1 MKIILARLTRTSDM
15 NDFLCSILIFFL
27 ISISS
32 SFAADTLNVKQT
44 LRDDGNCTIVSSGGE
59 FELGFFSPGS
69 SKNRYLGIWYKKVSN
84 RTVVWVA
91 NRDTPILDT
100 SGVLRI
106 DASGNLELVNARNST
121 IWFSNSTKAA
131 VNNPVMAQLMESSNL
146 VIRYVNDSDPEN
158 YLWQSVDHPTDHILS
173 GMKLGWDLS
182 KGLDRYLTSWKSM
195 NDPSPGNYTFRMYLE
210 GYPQMKVADGSTI
223 DFRFGPWD
231 GIQFSGVQFKAP
243 DLNFDLKLIV
253 VDNEIYAK
261 FDVNNNTRPVRFVLN
276 PDGII
281 RLLTWYDQAKNWT
294 FSQYIRVIFD
304 ECDPYGL
311 CGTFGSCDITRAQS
325 GRSACECLG
334 GFVPK
339 FPEKWKLSDWSGG
352 CVRAAQLTCSSED
365 RFEKI
370 PNLKL
375 PDTQTAWFNRS
386 MSLADCETECRKN
399 CSCTAY
405 SNVDIRQGGTGCMLW
420 FGDLIDMRNYP
431 DNGLPLHIRSS
442 SQLGVNGSL
451 NKKGKVKMISIVIPA
466 AVGVL
471 VLLVLILIYV
481 FRNRKLKSKG
491 LLTLK
496 PDKDGGKKDEGED
509 LELPLIDFELIAKA
523 TNKFSVNNKLGEG
536 GFGPVYKGTLDD
548 GQEIAVKR
556 LSKTSKQGLD
566 EFKNEVKCI
575 AKLQH
580 RNLVRLLGC
589 CIEDGE
595 MLLIYEYMP
604 NKSLDVFIFDK
615 ELSVS
620 LDWPKRYSIINGIAK
635 GLLYLHQDSRLR
647 IIHRDLKAGNI
658 LLDHE
663 MSPRISDFG
672 LARSFAGNESAVNT
686 VRVVGTYGYMAPEYA
701 IEGLF
706 SVKSDSYSF
715 GVLVLEIV
723 SGKKIR
729 QFYNSKDNL
738 NLLGHAW
745 KLFNDGEFLDL
756 ADEIMFGSCNLSEVL
771 RAIHI
776 GLLCVQ
782 PYPQD
787 RPNMTYVVSML
798 DSENELPQPKQ
809 PGFFT
814 ESRGQQGS
822 ESPSHNT
829 GSSLTNNAL
838 TITML
843 DPR

>member
-1 MKIILARLTRTSDM
+1 
-15 NDFLCSILIFFL
+15 
-27 ISISS
+27 
-32 SFAADTLNVKQT
+32 
-44 LRDDGNCTIVSSGGE
+44 
-59 FELGFFSPGS
+59 
-69 SKNRYLGIWYKKVSN
+69 
-84 RTVVWVA
+84 
-91 NRDTPILDT
+91 
-100 SGVLRI
+100 
-106 DASGNLELVNARNST
+106 
-121 IWFSNSTKAA
+121 
-131 VNNPVMAQLMESSNL
+131 
-146 VIRYVNDSDPEN
+146 
-158 YLWQSVDHPTDHILS
+158 
-173 GMKLGWDLS
+173 
-182 KGLDRYLTSWKSM
+182 M
-195 NDPSPGNYTFRMYLE
+195 NDPSSGNYTFRMHLE
-210 GYPQMKVADGSTI
+210 GYPQMKAADCSTI
-223 DFRFGPWD
+223 DF
-231 GIQFSGVQFKAP
+231 
-243 DLNFDLKLIV
+243 
-253 VDNEIYAK
+253 
-261 FDVNNNTRPVRFVLN
+261 RPVRFVLN
-276 PDGII
+276 PDGTI

-294 FSQYIRVIFD
+294 FSQYISVLLD

-311 CGTFGSCDITRAQS
+311 CGTYGSCDLTRPQS

-352 CVRAAQLTCSSED
+352 CVRADQLTCESED
-365 RFEKI
+365 RFEKT

-375 PDTQTAWFNRS
+375 PDTHNAWFNRS
-386 MSLADCETECRKN
+386 MNLADCETECRKN

-420 FGDLIDMRNYP
+420 LGDLIDMRNYL
-431 DNGLPLHIRSS
+431 DNGLPLYVRSS
-442 SQLGVNGSL
+442 SQLGVNGSSR
-451 NKKGKVKMISIVIPA
+451 KKGGVKIIAVVTPA
-466 AVGVL
+466 VVGVL
-471 VLLVLILIYV
+471 VLLGLYLIYV
-481 FRNRKLKSKG
+481 FRNRKLRSKG
-491 LLTLK
+491 LMTFK
-496 PDKDGGKKDEGED
+496 PDNDSGNKEEGED
-509 LELPLIDFELIAKA
+509 LELPLIEFELIAKA
-523 TNKFSVNNKLGEG
+523 TNKFSLNNKLGEG

-566 EFKNEVKCI
+566 EFTNEVKCI

-620 LDWPKRYSIINGIAK
+620 LDWPQRYSIINDIAK
-635 GLLYLHQDSRLR
+635 GLLYLHQHSRLR

-672 LARSFAGNESAVNT
+672 LARSRSFAGNESAVNT

-706 SVKSDSYSF
+706 SVKSYSYSF

-756 ADEIMFGSCNLSEVL
+756 TDEAMLESCKSSEVL

-787 RPNMTYVVSML
+787 RPNMTML
-798 DSENELPQPKQ
+798 DSENELPLPKQ

-814 ESRGQQGS
+814 RAECNRVQ
-822 ESPSHNT
+822 
-829 GSSLTNNAL
+829 SLHL
-838 TITML
+838 TTL
-843 DPR
+843 DQI

>member
-1 MKIILARLTRTSDM
+1 MKIILARSTRTSGM
-15 NDFLCSILIFFL
+15 NNFLCSILIFFL
-27 ISISS
+27 SSISS
-32 SFAADTLNVKQT
+32 SFAADTLSVKQT
-44 LRDDGNCTIVSSGGE
+44 LRDDGNSTIVSSGGE

-91 NRDTPILDT
+91 NRETPILDT

-106 DASGNLELVNARNST
+106 DANGNLELVNARNST

-131 VNNPVMAQLMESSNL
+131 VNNPVMAQLMDSSNL
-146 VIRYVNDSDPEN
+146 VIRYVNDTDPEN
-158 YLWQSVDHPTDHILS
+158 YLWQSVDYPTDHILS

-210 GYPQMKVADGSTI
+210 GYPQMKVADRSTI

-261 FDVNNNTRPVRFVLN
+261 FDVNNNSRPVRFVLN

-294 FSQYIRVIFD
+294 FSQYISVLFD

-311 CGTFGSCDITRAQS
+311 CGTYGSCDLTRAQS

-352 CVRAAQLTCSSED
+352 CVRAAQLTCKSED

-375 PDTQTAWFNRS
+375 PDTQNAWFNRS
-386 MSLADCETECRKN
+386 MNLADCETECRKN

-420 FGDLIDMRNYP
+420 LGDLIDMRNYP
-431 DNGLPLHIRSS
+431 DNGLPLYVRGS
-442 SQLGVNGSL
+442 SQLGVNGSSRE
-451 NKKGKVKMISIVIPA
+451 KGGVKIIAVVIPA
-466 AVGVL
+466 VVGML
-471 VLLVLILIYV
+471 VLLGLFLIYV
-481 FRNRKLKSKG
+481 FRNRKLRGKG
-491 LLTLK
+491 LMTFK
-496 PDKDGGKKDEGED
+496 PDNDSGNKEEGDD
-509 LELPLIDFELIAKA
+509 LELPLIEFELIAKA
-523 TNKFSVNNKLGEG
+523 TNKFSLNNKLGEG

-615 ELSVS
+615 ELSRS
-620 LDWPKRYSIINGIAK
+620 LDWPKRYS
-635 GLLYLHQDSRLR
+635 
-647 IIHRDLKAGNI
+647 
-658 LLDHE
+658 
-663 MSPRISDFG
+663 
-672 LARSFAGNESAVNT
+672 NESAVNT

-756 ADEIMFGSCNLSEVL
+756 TDEAMLGSCNSSEVL

-798 DSENELPQPKQ
+798 DSENELPLPKQ

-814 ESRGQQGS
+814 ESRVQQGS

>member
-1 MKIILARLTRTSDM
+1 
-15 NDFLCSILIFFL
+15 
-27 ISISS
+27 
-32 SFAADTLNVKQT
+32 
-44 LRDDGNCTIVSSGGE
+44 
-59 FELGFFSPGS
+59 
-69 SKNRYLGIWYKKVSN
+69 
-84 RTVVWVA
+84 
-91 NRDTPILDT
+91 
-100 SGVLRI
+100 
-106 DASGNLELVNARNST
+106 
-121 IWFSNSTKAA
+121 
-131 VNNPVMAQLMESSNL
+131 
-146 VIRYVNDSDPEN
+146 
-158 YLWQSVDHPTDHILS
+158 
-173 GMKLGWDLS
+173 MKLGWDLG
-182 KGLDRYLTSWKSM
+182 KGLDRYLTSWKSV
-195 NDPSPGNYTFRMYLE
+195 NDPSPGNFTFRMHLE
-210 GYPQMKVADGSTI
+210 GYPQMKVADRSTI
-223 DFRFGPWD
+223 NFRFGPWD

-253 VDNEIYAK
+253 VNKEIYAK
-261 FDVNNNTRPVRFVLN
+261 FDVNNNSRPVRFVLN

-281 RLLTWYDQAKNWT
+281 RLLTWYDQAQNWT
-294 FSQYIRVIFD
+294 FSQYISVLFD
-304 ECDPYGL
+304 ECDPYGR
-311 CGTFGSCDITRAQS
+311 CGTYGSCDLTRAQS
-325 GRSACECLG
+325 GLGACECLE

-339 FPEKWKLSDWSGG
+339 FPEKWKVSDWSGG
-352 CVRAAQLTCSSED
+352 CVRAAQLTCNDGD

-370 PNLKL
+370 LSLKL
-375 PDTQTAWFNRS
+375 PNTQAAWFNRS
-386 MSLADCETECRKN
+386 MSLSDCETECRKN

-405 SNVDIRQGGTGCMLW
+405 SNVDIRQGGSGCMLW

-431 DNGLPLHIRSS
+431 DNGLPLYVRAS
-442 SQLGVNGSL
+442 SQSGVNENSS
-451 NKKGKVKMISIVIPA
+451 KKGGVKIIAIVVPA
-466 AVGVL
+466 VVGVL
-471 VLLVLILIYV
+471 VLAGLIYV
-481 FRNRKLKSKG
+481 LRNRKMRSKG
-491 LLTLK
+491 LLTFK
-496 PDKDGGKKDEGED
+496 QDIDGGNKDSGKD
-509 LELPLIDFELIAKA
+509 LDLPLIEIETIAKA
-523 TNKFSVNNKLGEG
+523 TNNFSLNNKLGEG
-536 GFGPVYKGTLDD
+536 GFGPVYKGTRDD
-548 GQEIAVKR
+548 GREIAVKR

-604 NKSLDVFIFDK
+604 NKSLDVFIFDR
-615 ELSVS
+615 ELSLL
-620 LDWPKRYSIINGIAK
+620 LDWPKRYNIINGIAK

-729 QFYNSKDNL
+729 QFYNSTDNL

-756 ADEIMFGSCNLSEVL
+756 TDEAMSGSCNSAEVL

-798 DSENELPQPKQ
+798 DSETELPQPKQ

-814 ESRGQQGS
+814 ESRVQQGS
-822 ESPSHNT
+822 ESPSHDS
-829 GSSLTNNAL
+829 GSSLSNNAMS
-838 TITML
+838 ITVL
-843 DPR
+843 GPR